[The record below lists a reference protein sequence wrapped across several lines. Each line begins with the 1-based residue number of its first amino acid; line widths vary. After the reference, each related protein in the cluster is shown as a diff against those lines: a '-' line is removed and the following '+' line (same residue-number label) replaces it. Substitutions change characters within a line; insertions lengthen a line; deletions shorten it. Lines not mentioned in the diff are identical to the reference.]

1 MNSSRRLLG
10 IVFVSALGSFSVAQD
25 TKAVQRADA
34 GAVQPAA
41 PQPGTAPRPATPSS
55 GGNTWFPVTIQD
67 LGTFFGTGDAV
78 GTFKFKNPTDKP
90 VEWKNLSNS
99 CQCSRSE
106 IRIGDR
112 IYSLSGKPKP
122 NILTRVAKGKSGS
135 DQQEVVTQIT
145 IGPNEEGEVE
155 CHLDMQQIQGPKQAS
170 LEIHCTDPAM
180 PHLKLQFSATGAQ
193 LFSVA
198 PAEVNLNKMTW
209 AESREFTVTVTS
221 PLHKDWNILRMDDHK
236 AFTASWE
243 KSVTNG
249 VTSWTIKGKYGP
261 VNEEIGGGGQLKF
274 FTDVRGESTFNVRVV
289 AMVQGPLEVKPG
301 CFLVLG
307 LVRKGTQLKKEIV
320 FEPNDGSTLEAKS
333 FRFEKMEL
341 GSEFVTASQ
350 HKDGNKL
357 VVELAIADNAPTGL
371 LKGDLVVELNHP
383 LVKEKRIMFNG
394 FVR

>member
-10 IVFVSALGSFSVAQD
+10 IVFVSTLGSFVLAQD

-34 GAVQPAA
+34 GVQPVA
-41 PQPGTAPRPATPSS
+41 PQPGTAPHPTPPS
-55 GGNTWFPVTIQD
+55 GGNAWFPVTIQD
-67 LGTFFGTGDAV
+67 LGTYFGTGDAV
-78 GTFKFKNPTDKP
+78 GVYKFKNPTDKQI
-90 VEWKNLSNS
+90 EWTHLTGS
-99 CQCSRSE
+99 CQCARSE

-112 IYSLSGKPKP
+112 TYNLSGKPKP
-122 NILTRVAKGKSGS
+122 NVLTRVVRGKGAP
-135 DQQEVVTQIT
+135 DQSETVTQVT

-155 CHLDMQQIQGPKQAS
+155 CHLDMQSITGPKQAS
-170 LEIHCTDPAM
+170 LDIHTTDPM
-180 PHLKLQFSATGAQ
+180 LPQVKLQFSATGAQ
-193 LFSVA
+193 LFTVA

-209 AESREFTVTVTS
+209 AESREFTVTVAS
-221 PLHKDWNILRMDDHK
+221 PLHKDWNILRMEDQK
-236 AFTASWE
+236 GFTASWE
-243 KSVTNG
+243 KNVNNG

-261 VNEEIGGGGQLKF
+261 VDSEMGGGGQLKF
-274 FTDVRGESTFNVRVV
+274 FTDVRGESTFNVRVL

-307 LVRKGTQLKKEIV
+307 LVRKGTALKKEIV
-320 FEPNDGSTLEAKS
+320 FEPNDGSSLEAKS
-333 FRFEKMEL
+333 FRFEKMAL